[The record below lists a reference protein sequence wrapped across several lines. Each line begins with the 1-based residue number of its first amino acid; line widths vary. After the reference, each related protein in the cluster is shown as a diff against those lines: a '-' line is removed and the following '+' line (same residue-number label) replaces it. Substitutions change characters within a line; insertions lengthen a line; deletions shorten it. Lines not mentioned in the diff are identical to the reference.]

1 MNEIGPDR
9 DLPQMEEGIDR
20 LLRRSM
26 AATVPSLPA
35 DFDRRVMQEVRRK
48 KRPLDRYRAILL
60 SGYGF
65 VSVVVSAILMRG
77 ERLDWGVVSGTILAT
92 LALAAVTRP
101 AGRVGRGHS
110 KGQV

>member
-1 MNEIGPDR
+1 MNEMFGPNR

-26 AATVPSLPA
+26 AAPVPSLPE
-35 DFDRRVMQEVRRK
+35 DFDRRLMQKVHGSM
-48 KRPLDRYRAILL
+48 RPLDRYRRILL
-60 SGYGF
+60 GSYGL

-92 LALAAVTRP
+92 LALAAITRP
-101 AGRVGRGHS
+101 VWHASHMPS
-110 KGQV
+110 KGQ